1 MRKRQAME
9 TISYHLSH
17 TRRTF
22 LLKSRRCLEISLA
35 AILTPLFSFA
45 DETQQ
50 AGVQVLPLS
59 ARQEVLAKQLEGK
72 LIAPCCFSQT
82 VADHYSG
89 AAAHMKQQIRQ
100 FLVQGQTE
108 EQILNAYVQVYG
120 ERILAAPRASGF
132 NLVAYLAPPIVLFV
146 GIVGMFLWLTQW
158 RRPDQ
163 KQPALQQQANL
174 TTSGTTHLLRDRL
187 RDELSRFDG

>member
-1 MRKRQAME
+1 MV
-9 TISYHLSH
+9 TTSYHFSH

-22 LLKSRRCLEISLA
+22 LLKSRHCLEISLVA
-35 AILTPLFSFA
+35 VLTPLFSFA

-50 AGVQVLPLS
+50 AGVQFIPLS

-100 FLVQGQTE
+100 FLAQGQTE
-108 EQILNAYVQVYG
+108 KQILDAYVQVYG
-120 ERILAAPRASGF
+120 ERILAAPLASGF
-132 NLVAYLAPPIVLFV
+132 NLVAYVTPPLALFV
-146 GIVGMFLWLTQW
+146 GIVGMFSWLTQW
-158 RRPDQ
+158 RRTGQ
-163 KQPALQQQANL
+163 RQPVLQQEASL
-174 TTSGTTHLLRDRL
+174 IASRITSRLRDRL

>member
-22 LLKSRRCLEISLA
+22 LLKSRRGLEISLA

-50 AGVQVLPLS
+50 AGVQVIPLS

-72 LIAPCCFSQT
+72 LIAPCCFSHT

-100 FLVQGQTE
+100 LWCRL
-108 EQILNAYVQVYG
+108 ILPNK
-120 ERILAAPRASGF
+120 SW
-132 NLVAYLAPPIVLFV
+132 LFHT
-146 GIVGMFLWLTQW
+146 M
-158 RRPDQ
+158 RS
-163 KQPALQQQANL
+163 
-174 TTSGTTHLLRDRL
+174 SGTWKQ
-187 RDELSRFDG
+187 

>member
-1 MRKRQAME
+1 
-9 TISYHLSH
+9 
-17 TRRTF
+17 
-22 LLKSRRCLEISLA
+22 
-35 AILTPLFSFA
+35 
-45 DETQQ
+45 
-50 AGVQVLPLS
+50 
-59 ARQEVLAKQLEGK
+59 
-72 LIAPCCFSQT
+72 
-82 VADHYSG
+82 
-89 AAAHMKQQIRQ
+89 MKQQIRQ

-132 NLVAYLAPPIVLFV
+132 NLVAYLAPLLGLFV

-187 RDELSRFDG
+187 RNELSRFDG